1 MNSEPAPGGDSPA
14 AGVLARLRASLGPET
29 PLTGL
34 PDGLVARSVQ
44 KVRADATSWRQVRD
58 RRQRQRLETV
68 VLMTTH
74 VPPDDIATHLQS
86 ALGHSLGTCNFILG
100 AQRRSW
106 QAIRDRFGADALSA
120 AFGLVRCGA
129 IYLRCTVTEELS
141 LGTPTG
147 WYMTEAAMAGGAR
160 RAEAATAARAD
171 LDRRRQAVLGR
182 LMDLLAMPTA
192 SSPAGGTNAE
202 VSREAIE
209 ALAAALESTD
219 GAARLPV
226 LIAAAEDLLA
236 GIRHGSPRA
245 FSIAH
250 FAHSKERDDAAALLA
265 DAGVPEEVA
274 AALGIR
280 RSPRIGVAGAIDA
293 VVGGQKIPLSLL
305 DGPALI
311 RADQTGLTL
320 VASAQRLII
329 VENLQAAESLAEQPA
344 LQPLAIVYTAG
355 QPSAAARRHIT
366 ALCNEVAATLL
377 CPDAD
382 LGGVRIASA
391 ILNELPASAAET
403 VTISDAGAWPH
414 KPQSPWPADGATAA
428 GLTRAL
434 DGPAAQLAWA
444 CLNRGY
450 RVEQEERICEAV
462 RHWLS
467 GATVMPGSNM

>member
-58 RRQRQRLETV
+58 RRHRQRLETV

-86 ALGHSLGTCNFILG
+86 ALGHSLGTCTFILG

-147 WYMTEAAMAGGAR
+147 WYLTEAAMAGGAR

-391 ILNELPASAAET
+391 ILNELPAS
-403 VTISDAGAWPH
+403 DPMRAGP
-414 KPQSPWPADGATAA
+414 PSLLSPVA
-428 GLTRAL
+428 GR
-434 DGPAAQLAWA
+434 
-444 CLNRGY
+444 
-450 RVEQEERICEAV
+450 
-462 RHWLS
+462 S
-467 GATVMPGSNM
+467 G